1 MDRLLQIRLKKLC
14 SVIDCKQL
22 SISVARPILS
32 IMSGLN
38 KISIRVGEFEFETE
52 GSEIEVDEKYA
63 QFKEEG
69 FWSII
74 TERLEEAKDMTID
87 ATNNA
92 SQTKSI
98 PERGMQFRTLV
109 ENCSLEGKPD
119 QVLGALHFL
128 RDVEGKEDCPPRV
141 INALF
146 EEANI
151 EPPGNLSLYINRLRE
166 RDFLTIPE
174 EHGDKNRFAELTD
187 AGQKHLETKAKK

>member
-1 MDRLLQIRLKKLC
+1 M
-14 SVIDCKQL
+14 
-22 SISVARPILS
+22 
-32 IMSGLN
+32 MSGLN
-38 KISIRVGEFEFETE
+38 KISIRVGEFEFESE
-52 GSEIEVDEKYA
+52 GSQIEVDEKYA

-87 ATNNA
+87 ATNNTSKA
-92 SQTKSI
+92 KSI

-109 ENCSLEGKPD
+109 ENCRLEGKPD

-128 RDVEGKEDCPPRV
+128 RDVEGMEDCPPRI

-146 EEANI
+146 DQANI

-166 RDFLTIPE
+166 KDFLNIPK

-187 AGQKHLETKAKK
+187 AGRKHLETKAKK

>member
-1 MDRLLQIRLKKLC
+1 
-14 SVIDCKQL
+14 
-22 SISVARPILS
+22 
-32 IMSGLN
+32 MSGLN

-146 EEANI
+146 EAV
-151 EPPGNLSLYINRLRE
+151 SYTH
-166 RDFLTIPE
+166 LTLPTII
-174 EHGDKNRFAELTD
+174 TV
-187 AGQKHLETKAKK
+187 